1 LTFAQELTAMLFAR
15 KAKTIAFEDAQ
26 RVLVSLLNEVGEH
39 HWANHISRASSSS
52 FRGLLG
58 GMGSLNDLI
67 ICRANSHKI
76 ADDDDPRANTL
87 LVAMIGVCAETSS
100 RGAMTGE
107 DASRRCAGGG
117 IVLSGSR
124 CLQCGHSFS
133 GSRQVLSFVTERRLQ
148 RVLEDSSASDWP
160 VGRLLDYW
168 HTGEPNHVM
177 EMLID
182 RLQAAGIEY
191 SPGNGWMRPCRQCG
205 SDDTCIYRWTISS
218 DSVSPASDNLKLR
231 NR

>member
-1 LTFAQELTAMLFAR
+1 MLFAR
-15 KAKTIAFEDAQ
+15 KAKTISFEDAQ
-26 RVLVSLLNEVGEH
+26 RVMVSLLNEVGER
-39 HWANHISRASSSS
+39 HWANHVSRASSSS

-67 ICRANSHKI
+67 ICRANSHNI

-87 LVAMIGVCAETSS
+87 LTAMIGVCAETSS
-100 RGAMTGE
+100 RGAMTAE
-107 DASRRCAGGG
+107 EATRRCAGGG
-117 IVLSGSR
+117 VVLSGSR

-133 GSRQVLSFVTERRLQ
+133 GSRQVSSFVTERRLQ
-148 RVLEDSSASDWP
+148 RILADSSAADWP

-168 HTGEPNHVM
+168 HTGESSDEM
-177 EMLID
+177 EMLIA

-191 SPGNGWMRPCRQCG
+191 SPGDGWMRPCRNCG
-205 SDDTCIYRWTISS
+205 SEDTCIYRWTVSS